1 MKEKI
6 TNFLSKYGYRT
17 AEKNEEFTSY
27 ENEDNSLFGID
38 IHSDEIVFISE
49 EGDFLHL
56 PLNIYALVGALVY
69 YRQIPVNFSLD

>member
-6 TNFLSKYGYRT
+6 TNFLSKYGYRV
-17 AEKNEEFTSY
+17 ADSNEEFTSY
-27 ENEDNSLFGID
+27 ENEDDSLFGMD
-38 IHSDEIVFISE
+38 IYDNEIVFISD

-56 PLNIYALVGALVY
+56 PLNIFALVGALVY